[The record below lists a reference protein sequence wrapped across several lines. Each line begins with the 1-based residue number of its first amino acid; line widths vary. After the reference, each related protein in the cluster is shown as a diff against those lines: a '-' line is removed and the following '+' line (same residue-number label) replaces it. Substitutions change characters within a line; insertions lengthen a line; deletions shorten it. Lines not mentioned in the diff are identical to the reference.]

1 MKTKHLVT
9 TGATKSVDIKSR
21 TVDAWI
27 STSQVDRDG
36 EIVRSKAFAK
46 RIETFKANPVV
57 LFMHNPY
64 EVPVGKV
71 LDLDF
76 REDRIG
82 AQIQFRDT
90 ERGNDIAKA
99 YADGSLTSFSIGFR
113 VFEVRKSMADDGRA
127 APPEI
132 VDAELYEV
140 SAVTIPANT
149 GARIKGVASGVVLD
163 EAARVID
170 AVEDMRAAGEEV
182 DGHVL
187 AMVGELR
194 RKLLA
199 PKRGGVTRD
208 QLDAVLA
215 NWRTA

>member
-1 MKTKHLVT
+1 MKTKQLVT
-9 TGATKSVDIKSR
+9 MQAAKSVDLKTR

-36 EIVRSKAFAK
+36 EIVRSKAFTK
-46 RIETFKANPVV
+46 RIESFKANPVV
-57 LFMHNPY
+57 LFMHNPC

-76 REDRIG
+76 REDRVG

-113 VFEVRKSMADDGRA
+113 VFEVRKSMNDDGRP

-140 SAVTIPANT
+140 SAVTIPANP
-149 GARIKGVASGVVLD
+149 GARVKASSAGVVLD

-170 AVEDMRAAGEEV
+170 LVEEMRASGEAVDESLLELVAG
-182 DGHVL
+182 
-187 AMVGELR
+187 LR
-194 RKLLA
+194 RKLLS
-199 PKRGGVTRD
+199 PRRGGVTRD

-215 NWRTA
+215 TWRTA